1 MNDKIRR
8 FTTQLSDAAPLAP
21 ELDGRALPA
30 SRTPLTAL
38 RVGIAVAVVGV
49 LGAVALTVAG
59 SEDRASVVPA
69 SGPVDNVAAISD
81 AIQAALPDGFR
92 LELVERRDSPD
103 AAPSPAAFP
112 AHAVAVND
120 RLEVLDIEFMAL
132 TQPDENLQ
140 PDEMS
145 PDTEPMENASSS
157 DFVTDTTVT
166 CITRTS
172 TPDASECLEYSDEG
186 TAATTPSTTS
196 PTTSWGGQP
205 QCYSF
210 GDPQESSSP
219 TTSNPCSLEKLDS
232 QEIAVSNQCTVYVG
246 SAPDVPPVIQGCPQV
261 IVIIDPALPDS
272 TIPGE
277 GTSPAGTGSVVTDTT
292 VPGDGSSTVEEGTGP
307 VYDPFGV
314 DPSGTPSPFQG
325 ASTTTSN
332 VFVTVAHYAINQG
345 VDVAAL
351 SSAVAS
357 SLEQIPNLAA
367 TIAVLPV
374 PLAPADLNLSSPRD
388 GSWVYGGVTNGS
400 LSVSLWRGLTDGAVI
415 VRISYPGSLEASGN
429 DGDVFWQALTPSA
442 GEGRVSIVHFQR
454 GSRNALSD
462 ADAAALT
469 YKIADAWTDARAVIL
484 GITQDILSVPAG
496 GDQPPVTEAPV
507 DPSIPDPSAP

>member
-30 SRTPLTAL
+30 SRTPLTAM

-69 SGPVDNVAAISD
+69 RGPVDDVAAISD

-103 AAPSPAAFP
+103 AAPSPAAVP
-112 AHAVAVND
+112 GHAVAVND

-145 PDTEPMENASSS
+145 PDTEPTENANSGEL
-157 DFVTDTTVT
+157 VTDTTVG
-166 CITRTS
+166 CITTTS
-172 TPDASECLEYSDEG
+172 VQGAVECLEYSDEG
-186 TAATTPSTTS
+186 TAATTPPSTS
-196 PTTSWGGQP
+196 GGAQP
-205 QCYSF
+205 QCYTF
-210 GDPQESSSP
+210 DVGQESSSP
-219 TTSNPCSLEKLDS
+219 TITIPCSLEQSEGQELDS
-232 QEIAVSNQCTVYVG
+232 QEIAKSNQCTVYVG

-261 IVIIDPALPDS
+261 TVIIDPSLPDS
-272 TIPGE
+272 MILPE
-277 GTSPAGTGSVVTDTT
+277 PVVTDTT
-292 VPGDGSSTVEEGTGP
+292 VPGDGASTFEEGTSP
-307 VYDPFGV
+307 VYDLFGV

-332 VFVTVAHYAINQG
+332 VFVTVAHYAIIRG

-351 SSAVAS
+351 SSVVAS

-367 TIAVLPV
+367 AIAVLPE
-374 PLAPADLNLSSPRD
+374 PLAPADLSLSSPRE
-388 GSWVYGGVTNGS
+388 GSWVHGTVTNGS
-400 LSVSLWRGLTDGAVI
+400 LSVSLWRGLTDGAFI

-442 GEGRVSIVHFQR
+442 GDGRVSIVHFLR
-454 GSRNALSD
+454 GSRDALSD

-469 YKIADAWTDARAVIL
+469 YKIADFWTDARAVIPV
-484 GITQDILSVPAG
+484 ITKDILAVPAG
-496 GDQPPVTEAPV
+496 GDQPPVTEVPV
-507 DPSIPDPSAP
+507 ETTVLSAP

>member
-38 RVGIAVAVVGV
+38 RVGIAVAAVGV

-69 SGPVDNVAAISD
+69 SGPVDDVAAISD
-81 AIQAALPDGFR
+81 AIQAVLPNGFR
-92 LELVERRDSPD
+92 LEFIERRDSPD
-103 AAPSPAAFP
+103 AAPSPAAVP
-112 AHAVAVND
+112 AHAVAIND

-132 TQPDENLQ
+132 GQVVEVAQPDEI
-140 PDEMS
+140 S
-145 PDTEPMENASSS
+145 PDTGPTENASSS
-157 DFVTDTTVT
+157 DFVTDTTVA
-166 CITRTS
+166 CITRIS
-172 TPDASECLEYSDEG
+172 TPEAAECLEYADEG
-186 TAATTPSTTS
+186 TAATTP
-196 PTTSWGGQP
+196 PTISGEP
-205 QCYSF
+205 QCYTF
-210 GDPQESSSP
+210 GNPRESSSP

-232 QEIAVSNQCTVYVG
+232 QEIAKSNQCTVYVR

-261 IVIIDPALPDS
+261 TVIIDPSLPAS
-272 TIPGE
+272 TILPE
-277 GTSPAGTGSVVTDTT
+277 PIVTDTT
-292 VPGDGSSTVEEGTGP
+292 VPGDGSSSIEEVTSP

-367 TIAVLPV
+367 AIAVLPE
-374 PLAPADLNLSSPRD
+374 PLAPADLNLSSPRE
-388 GSWVYGGVTNGS
+388 GSWVNGTVTNGS

-442 GEGRVSIVHFQR
+442 GDGRVSIVHFQR
-454 GSRNALSD
+454 GSRDALTD

-469 YKIADAWTDARAVIL
+469 YKIADFWTDARAVIPV
-484 GITQDILSVPAG
+484 ITQNILAVPAG

-507 DPSIPDPSAP
+507 ETTVLSAP

>member
-21 ELDGRALPA
+21 ELDGRALPV
-30 SRTPLTAL
+30 SRTPLTAM

-69 SGPVDNVAAISD
+69 SDQTGSEISN
-81 AIQAALPDGFR
+81 AIQAVLPDGFR

-103 AAPSPAAFP
+103 AAPSPAAVP
-112 AHAVAVND
+112 GHAVAVND

-132 TQPDENLQ
+132 TQPEENLQ

-145 PDTEPMENASSS
+145 PDTGPTEDMSSGEFITNTTVTENASSS
-157 DFVTDTTVT
+157 DFVTDTTVA
-166 CITRTS
+166 CITRIS
-172 TPDASECLEYSDEG
+172 TPEAAECLEYADES
-186 TAATTPSTTS
+186 TAATTP
-196 PTTSWGGQP
+196 PTTSGGAQL
-205 QCYSF
+205 QCYTF
-210 GDPQESSSP
+210 DVGQESSSP
-219 TTSNPCSLEKLDS
+219 TSTISCSLEQSEGQEPDS
-232 QEIAVSNQCTVYVG
+232 QEIAKSNQCTVYVG
-246 SAPDVPPVIQGCPQV
+246 SVADVPPAIPGCPQV
-261 IVIIDPALPDS
+261 TVIIDPSLP
-272 TIPGE
+272 
-277 GTSPAGTGSVVTDTT
+277 
-292 VPGDGSSTVEEGTGP
+292 VEASP
-307 VYDPFGV
+307 VYDPFGA

-332 VFVTVAHYAINQG
+332 VLVTVAHYAINQG
-345 VDVAAL
+345 VDVTAL
-351 SSAVAS
+351 SSTVAS

-367 TIAVLPV
+367 SIAVLPE
-374 PLAPADLNLSSPRD
+374 PLAPADLNLSSPRE
-388 GSWVYGGVTNGS
+388 GSWVNGAVTSGS

-442 GEGRVSIVHFQR
+442 GDGRVSIVHLLR
-454 GSRNALSD
+454 GSLDTLTD
-462 ADAAALT
+462 ADAATLA
-469 YKIADAWTDARAVIL
+469 YKIADAWTDAQAVIL
-484 GITQDILSVPAG
+484 GLTQDILSVPAG
-496 GDQPPVTEAPV
+496 GDQPPVTVQPPATEAPV

>member
-21 ELDGRALPA
+21 ELEGRTIPT
-30 SRTPLTAL
+30 SRSPLTSSPITAL
-38 RVGIAVAVVGV
+38 RVGVAIAAVGV
-49 LGAVALTVAG
+49 LGLVAVIVSAND
-59 SEDRASVVPA
+59 DRGAVIPA
-69 SGPVDNVAAISD
+69 SGLVDVAAISD

-103 AAPSPAAFP
+103 AAPSPAAVP
-112 AHAVAVND
+112 GHAVAVND

-145 PDTEPMENASSS
+145 PDTEPTENANSGEL
-157 DFVTDTTVT
+157 VTDTTVG
-166 CITRTS
+166 CITTTS
-172 TPDASECLEYSDEG
+172 VQGAVECLEYSDEG
-186 TAATTPSTTS
+186 TAATTPPSTS
-196 PTTSWGGQP
+196 GGAQP
-205 QCYSF
+205 QCYTF
-210 GDPQESSSP
+210 DVGQESSSP
-219 TTSNPCSLEKLDS
+219 TITIPCSLEQSEGQELDS
-232 QEIAVSNQCTVYVG
+232 QEIAKSNQCTVYVG

-261 IVIIDPALPDS
+261 TVIIDPSLPDS
-272 TIPGE
+272 MILPE
-277 GTSPAGTGSVVTDTT
+277 PVVTDTT
-292 VPGDGSSTVEEGTGP
+292 VPGDGASTFEEGTSP
-307 VYDPFGV
+307 VYDLFGV

-332 VFVTVAHYAINQG
+332 VFVTVAHYAIIRG

-351 SSAVAS
+351 SSVVAS

-367 TIAVLPV
+367 AIAVLPE
-374 PLAPADLNLSSPRD
+374 PLAPADLSLSSPRE
-388 GSWVYGGVTNGS
+388 GSWVNGTVTNGS
-400 LSVSLWRGLTDGAVI
+400 LSVSLWRGLTDGAFI

-442 GEGRVSIVHFQR
+442 GDGRVSIVHFLR
-454 GSRNALSD
+454 GSRDALSD

-469 YKIADAWTDARAVIL
+469 YKIADFWTDAQAVIPI
-484 GITQDILSVPAG
+484 ITQNILAVPAG
-496 GDQPPVTEAPV
+496 GDQPPATEAPTDAPV
-507 DPSIPDPSAP
+507 ETTVLSAP

>member
-21 ELDGRALPA
+21 ELDGRALPV
-30 SRTPLTAL
+30 SRTPLTAM

-69 SGPVDNVAAISD
+69 SGPVDDVAAISD

-103 AAPSPAAFP
+103 AAPSPAAVP
-112 AHAVAVND
+112 GHAVAVND

-132 TQPDENLQ
+132 AQPDEI
-140 PDEMS
+140 S
-145 PDTEPMENASSS
+145 PDTEPTENASSGEL
-157 DFVTDTTVT
+157 VTNTTVTETTVT

-186 TAATTPSTTS
+186 TAVTTPPSTS
-196 PTTSWGGQP
+196 GGAQP
-205 QCYSF
+205 QCYTF
-210 GDPQESSSP
+210 DVGQESSSP
-219 TTSNPCSLEKLDS
+219 TITIPCSLEQSEGQELDS
-232 QEIAVSNQCTVYVG
+232 QEIAKSNQCTVYVR
-246 SAPDVPPVIQGCPQV
+246 SAPDVPPVIPGCPQV
-261 IVIIDPALPDS
+261 TVIIDPSLPDS
-272 TIPGE
+272 TILPE
-277 GTSPAGTGSVVTDTT
+277 PVVTDTT
-292 VPGDGSSTVEEGTGP
+292 VPGDGSSYGVKGTSP

-325 ASTTTSN
+325 ASTTTSQM
-332 VFVTVAHYAINQG
+332 FVTVTHYSLQQG
-345 VDVAAL
+345 LDVGGLSAL
-351 SSAVAS
+351 LAS
-357 SLEQIPNLAA
+357 RLEQIPNLVEA
-367 TIAVLPV
+367 IASLPE
-374 PLAPADLNLSSPRD
+374 PLAPADLNMSSPVTGAWTT
-388 GSWVYGGVTNGS
+388 GSMTSGS
-400 LSVSLWRGLTDGAVI
+400 FSVSLWRGLTDGAVI
-415 VRISYPGSLEASGN
+415 VQISYPGSLEASGN

-442 GEGRVSIVHFQR
+442 GDGRVSIVHFQR
-454 GSRNALSD
+454 GSRDALSD

-469 YKIADAWTDARAVIL
+469 YKIADAWTDARAVVL

>member
-30 SRTPLTAL
+30 SRTPLTAM

-49 LGAVALTVAG
+49 LGVVALTVTG

-69 SGPVDNVAAISD
+69 SGSADDVAAISD
-81 AIQAALPDGFR
+81 AIQAALPGGFR
-92 LELVERRDSPD
+92 LEFVERRDSPD
-103 AAPSPAAFP
+103 AAP

-145 PDTEPMENASSS
+145 PDTGPTEDMSSGEFITNTTVTENASSGEL
-157 DFVTDTTVT
+157 VTDTTVE
-166 CITRTS
+166 CITTTS
-172 TPDASECLEYSDEG
+172 VQGAVECLQYSDEG
-186 TAATTPSTTS
+186 TAVTTP
-196 PTTSWGGQP
+196 PTTSGGDQP
-205 QCYSF
+205 QCYTF
-210 GDPQESSSP
+210 GFPQESSSP
-219 TTSNPCSLEKLDS
+219 TTSNPCLLEKLDS
-232 QEIAVSNQCTVYVG
+232 QEIAKSNQCTVYVR
-246 SAPDVPPVIQGCPQV
+246 SAPDVPPVIPGCPQV
-261 IVIIDPALPDS
+261 TVIIDPSLPDS
-272 TIPGE
+272 TMLPEPIE
-277 GTSPAGTGSVVTDTT
+277 TETT
-292 VPGDGSSTVEEGTGP
+292 VRGDGASTVEVGTSP

-325 ASTTTSN
+325 ASTRTPN
-332 VFVTVAHYAINQG
+332 LYVQVAHYAINQG

-351 SSAVAS
+351 SSTIAS
-357 SLEQIPNLAA
+357 SLEQIPNLAEA
-367 TIAVLPV
+367 ITLLPE
-374 PLAPADLNLSSPRD
+374 PLAPADLNMSSPRD
-388 GSWVYGGVTNGS
+388 GSWVNGSVTSGS

-415 VRISYPGSLEASGN
+415 VRISYPGRLEASGN

-442 GEGRVSIVHFQR
+442 GDGRVSIVHFQR
-454 GSRNALSD
+454 GSRDALTD

-469 YKIADAWTDARAVIL
+469 YKIADFWTDARAVIP